1 MNDQPIWSEAERKTK
16 ERELF
21 DTANRVQYRHYLEA
35 NALDPVVALQPAE
48 RVKEVYFHE
57 SEKRWPE
64 FQREAAAQPEAEIR
78 YALEQFQAEEAALGP
93 EKPMTLMDALQANGI
108 FPLLTAHQDV
118 STHASPGAD
127 ASGVVTPSVASP
139 GSSIRDTTR
148 GLIKAIYLDCWPS
161 VASIAD
167 FGLDSQIHYEALYY
181 PVRNREISP
190 EALDAALG
198 HGEKLTALARNAP
211 SNPHKDV
218 SFHTS
223 WDVMFGRK
231 AGDTPEAG
239 RTQPGCAS
247 PEPEPQ
253 HTRGPR
259 RR

>member
-1 MNDQPIWSEAERKTK
+1 
-16 ERELF
+16 
-21 DTANRVQYRHYLEA
+21 
-35 NALDPVVALQPAE
+35 
-48 RVKEVYFHE
+48 VKEEYFRE
-57 SEKRWPE
+57 AEKRWPE
-64 FQREAAAQPEAEIR
+64 FQHKAARQPESEIR
-78 YALEQFQAEEAALGP
+78 DALMMFEAVEAVLKP

-108 FPLLTAHQDV
+108 IPLLTVEQDL
-118 STHASPGAD
+118 SPHASASTD
-127 ASGVVTPSVASP
+127 APVVVTPSVASP

-198 HGEKLTALARNAP
+198 HGEKLTALARGAP

-218 SFHTS
+218 AFHTS

-239 RTQPGCAS
+239 RTQPGCVS